1 MKPCTHTYTPIY
13 RGSKD
18 SVNSLKE
25 ASPCKLL
32 RVLVNL
38 RTLTKY
44 IHGTHTKYL
53 ERDLASLFY
62 RNFLFCLF
70 NSDSFS
76 RRASLAS
83 PNVTTS
89 MVFPATT
96 TLNAT
101 ISNPISIHLQCL
113 YLSLT
118 KASSTTHS
126 TISFSDV
133 GFFFILYQIYCFS

>member
-1 MKPCTHTYTPIY
+1 
-13 RGSKD
+13 
-18 SVNSLKE
+18 
-25 ASPCKLL
+25 
-32 RVLVNL
+32 
-38 RTLTKY
+38 
-44 IHGTHTKYL
+44 
-53 ERDLASLFY
+53 
-62 RNFLFCLF
+62 
-70 NSDSFS
+70 
-76 RRASLAS
+76 LAS

-89 MVFPATT
+89 TVFPAIT